1 MDDANAFA
9 LDWIA
14 AFNAGD
20 LARILSHYT
29 DTVELISPIY
39 RDFTGGVSD
48 EVSGRA
54 ALAGYFAAALAR
66 HPELRFTLLDVG
78 RGTRGLCLRYHS
90 NIGDRVAME
99 CFERDSSG
107 KAFRVTCHY
116 VD

>member
-1 MDDANAFA
+1 MDDANDFA

-39 RDFTGGVSD
+39 LDFTGDLSD
-48 EVSGRA
+48 RVSGKI
-54 ALAGYFAAALAR
+54 ALADYFGSALAR
-66 HPELRFTLLDVG
+66 HPDLRFTVLDVAKG
-78 RGTRGLCLRYHS
+78 SRGLCLRYHS
-90 NIGDRVAME
+90 NVGDRIAME
-99 CFERDSSG
+99 CFERDASG